1 MRALALL
8 ILPLLLAA
16 QMARAGDAAGRF
28 DYYVL
33 SLSWSADWCAL
44 TGDARHDPQCAPGR
58 GLGFIL
64 HGLWPQ
70 NESGY
75 PSDCRTGEHD
85 PSRGETAAMADI
97 MGGPGLAWHEWQN
110 HGRCSGLASA
120 DYFAAARR
128 AYQAVTIPPVLAH
141 LDRTLHVKPSV
152 IEDAFLEANPGL
164 TRAAIAVTCDHG
176 LITEARICLTKDL
189 TPRPC
194 PADAAPRCPL
204 PAAEIDA
211 VR

>member
-1 MRALALL
+1 MRRLTLL
-8 ILPLLLAA
+8 ILPLILAA
-16 QMARAGDAAGRF
+16 SLARAGDPAGRF

-58 GLGFIL
+58 GFSFIL

-75 PSDCRTGEHD
+75 PSDCRTTARD
-85 PSRGETAAMADI
+85 PARSETALMADI
-97 MGGPGLAWHEWQN
+97 MGGPGLAWHEWQK
-110 HGRCSGLASA
+110 HGRCSGLSA
-120 DYFAAARR
+120 TDYFAAARR
-128 AYQAVTIPPVLAH
+128 AYGAVKIPPVLVH
-141 LDRTLHVKPSV
+141 LDSTLNVKPSV
-152 IEDAFLEANPGL
+152 IEDAFLEANPQL
-164 TRAAIAVTCDHG
+164 TRAAITVTCDHG

-194 PADAAPRCPL
+194 SPDAAPRCPL
-204 PAAEIDA
+204 PTAEIDA

>member
-1 MRALALL
+1 MRRLAPLVLPL
-8 ILPLLLAA
+8 ILAA
-16 QMARAGDAAGRF
+16 SQACAGDTAGRF

-33 SLSWSADWCAL
+33 SLSWSADWCTL
-44 TGDARHDPQCAPGR
+44 TGDARHDPQCARGR

-70 NESGY
+70 NESGD
-75 PSDCRTGEHD
+75 PSDCRTTAHD
-85 PSRGETAAMADI
+85 PSRAETAAMADV
-97 MGGPGLAWHEWQN
+97 MGSPGLAWHEWQK
-110 HGRCSGLASA
+110 HGRCSGLSSA
-120 DYFAAARR
+120 AYFAAARR
-128 AYQAVTIPPVLAH
+128 AYGAITIPPVLAQ
-141 LDRTLHVKPSV
+141 LDRTLTVKPSV

-176 LITEARICLTKDL
+176 LVTEARVCLTRDL

-194 PADAAPRCPL
+194 SAGAAPRCPL

>member
-1 MRALALL
+1 MRRLALL
-8 ILPLLLAA
+8 ILPMILAA
-16 QMARAGDAAGRF
+16 GLARAGDTPGRF

-44 TGDARHDPQCAPGR
+44 TGDARHDAQCAPGR
-58 GLGFIL
+58 GFSFVL

-70 NESGY
+70 NETGY
-75 PSDCRTGEHD
+75 PSDCYAATRD

-97 MGGPGLAWHEWQN
+97 MGGTGLAWHEWQK
-110 HGRCSGLASA
+110 HGRCSGLTSA
-120 DYFAAARR
+120 AYFAAARR
-128 AYQAVTIPPVLAH
+128 AYGAVKIPPVLAH
-141 LDRTLHVKPSV
+141 LDRTLRVKPSV

-164 TRAAIAVTCDHG
+164 SRAAIAVTCDHG

-189 TPRPC
+189 APRPC
-194 PADAAPRCPL
+194 SADAAPRCTL